1 MRMTRFGRGV
11 MIIRIARRIEI
22 AGMCPPIGD
31 LLGRDPSDPGN
42 FLMVSDLE
50 SVFLRFPHQ
59 KIPDILSLSGCRK
72 YPAVFFLRDSRDPV
86 FFEKR
91 DQFQVIVFIEAAAD
105 TAAFFPIPV
114 DEILDGSAVGDVA
127 LAAAGHQKFRAGAAC
142 FLQYQAGWSISGRLA
157 FVRVA
162 GCGCCHAR
170 GSLLGWGGCPSLAAS
185 GRRIKSGTGEQ
196 AGCAG
201 ADDNAVVNHAGEF
214 LSFRR
219 GIAGRVRRAGRYLC
233 LVRPVASRSRRDR
246 FA

>member
-1 MRMTRFGRGV
+1 

-22 AGMCPPIGD
+22 AGMCPPIAD
-31 LLGRDPSDPGN
+31 LLGRDPADPGN
-42 FLMVSDLE
+42 FLIVSDLE

-142 FLQYQAGWSISGRLA
+142 FLQDQASRTVFGRAAGRTAAGWSISDRLAFVRAAGRTVAGWSISGQLA
-157 FVRVA
+157 FGRAA

-170 GSLLGWGGCPSLAAS
+170 GSLLGWGGCPSLAAF
-185 GRRIKSGTGEQ
+185 GRRIKSGAGEQ

-201 ADDNAVVNHAGEF
+201 ADDNAVVNHAGDF
-214 LSFRR
+214 LSF
-219 GIAGRVRRAGRYLC
+219 
-233 LVRPVASRSRRDR
+233 
-246 FA
+246 

>member
-1 MRMTRFGRGV
+1 MGMTRFGRGAA
-11 MIIRIARRIEI
+11 IIRIAGRIEI
-22 AGMCPPIGD
+22 AGMRPSIAD
-31 LLGRDPSDPGN
+31 LLRRDPADPGN

-86 FFEKR
+86 FLKKI

-105 TAAFFPIPV
+105 TAAFFTIPV

-142 FLQYQAGWSISGRLA
+142 FFQDQAGRAVFGR
-157 FVRVA
+157 
-162 GCGCCHAR
+162 
-170 GSLLGWGGCPSLAAS
+170 AAS
-185 GRRIKSGTGEQ
+185 GRRIKSGAGEQ

>member
-1 MRMTRFGRGV
+1 

-22 AGMCPPIGD
+22 AGMCLPIAD
-31 LLGRDPSDPGN
+31 LLGRDPSDSGN
-42 FLMVSDLE
+42 FLIVSDLE

-114 DEILDGSAVGDVA
+114 DEIFDGSAVGDIA
-127 LAAAGHQKFRAGAAC
+127 LAAAGHQNFRAGAAC
-142 FLQYQAGWSISGRLA
+142 FLQDQASRTVFGRAAGRTAAGWSISDRLAFARAAGRMVAGWSISGRLA
-157 FVRVA
+157 FVRAA

-170 GSLLGWGGCPSLAAS
+170 GSLLGWGGCPSLAAF
-185 GRRIKSGTGEQ
+185 GRRIKSGAGEQ

-201 ADDNAVVNHAGEF
+201 ADDNAVVNHAGDF
-214 LSFRR
+214 LSF
-219 GIAGRVRRAGRYLC
+219 
-233 LVRPVASRSRRDR
+233 
-246 FA
+246 

>member
-1 MRMTRFGRGV
+1 

-22 AGMCPPIGD
+22 AGMCPPIAD
-31 LLGRDPSDPGN
+31 LLGRDPADPGN
-42 FLMVSDLE
+42 FLIVSDLE

-59 KIPDILSLSGCRK
+59 KIPDILSLSGCWK

-114 DEILDGSAVGDVA
+114 DEILDGSAVGDIA

-142 FLQYQAGWSISGRLA
+142 FLQDQA
-157 FVRVA
+157 
-162 GCGCCHAR
+162 
-170 GSLLGWGGCPSLAAS
+170 SLAAF
-185 GRRIKSGTGEQ
+185 GRRIKSGAGKQ

-214 LSFRR
+214 LSLLDAGSLNASDARAVFSAWSGPSLHDPA
-219 GIAGRVRRAGRYLC
+219 GIALHKKEKGTGSGSLSLMTYVTIFL
-233 LVRPVASRSRRDR
+233 L
-246 FA
+246 

>member
-1 MRMTRFGRGV
+1 MTRFGREPA
-11 MIIRIARRIEI
+11 IIRIAGRIEI
-22 AGMCPPIGD
+22 AGMRPSIAD
-31 LLGRDPSDPGN
+31 LFGRDPADPGN

-72 YPAVFFLRDSRDPV
+72 YPAVFFLRDSRYPV

-105 TAAFFPIPV
+105 TAAFFTIPV
-114 DEILDGSAVGDVA
+114 DKILDGSAVGDVA
-127 LAAAGHQKFRAGAAC
+127 LAAAGHQKFRAGATC
-142 FLQYQAGWSISGRLA
+142 FFQDQVGRAVFGWA
-157 FVRVA
+157 A

-170 GSLLGWGGCPSLAAS
+170 GSLLGWGGCPSRGAS
-185 GRRIKSGTGEQ
+185 GRRIKSGAGEQ

>member
-1 MRMTRFGRGV
+1 
-11 MIIRIARRIEI
+11 MIIRIVRRIKI
-22 AGMCPPIGD
+22 AGMCPPIAD
-31 LLGRDPSDPGN
+31 LLGRDPADPGN
-42 FLMVSDLE
+42 FLIVSDLE

-142 FLQYQAGWSISGRLA
+142 FLQDQA
-157 FVRVA
+157 
-162 GCGCCHAR
+162 
-170 GSLLGWGGCPSLAAS
+170 SLAAS
-185 GRRIKSGTGEQ
+185 GRRIKSGAGKQ

-201 ADDNAVVNHAGEF
+201 ADDNAVVNHAGDF
-214 LSFRR
+214 LSF
-219 GIAGRVRRAGRYLC
+219 
-233 LVRPVASRSRRDR
+233 
-246 FA
+246 

>member
-1 MRMTRFGRGV
+1 
-11 MIIRIARRIEI
+11 MIIRIAGRIEI
-22 AGMCPPIGD
+22 AGMCPPIAD
-31 LLGRDPSDPGN
+31 LLGRDPADPGN
-42 FLMVSDLE
+42 FLIVSDLE

-72 YPAVFFLRDSRDPV
+72 YPAVLFLRDSRDPV

-114 DEILDGSAVGDVA
+114 DEIFNGSAVGDVA

-142 FLQYQAGWSISGRLA
+142 FLQDQAGRTVFGRAAGRTAAGWSIFDRLAFVRAAGRKAAGWSISDRLA
-157 FVRVA
+157 FGRAA
-162 GCGCCHAR
+162 GCGSCHAR

-185 GRRIKSGTGEQ
+185 GRCIKSGAGKQ

-214 LSFRR
+214 LSF
-219 GIAGRVRRAGRYLC
+219 
-233 LVRPVASRSRRDR
+233 
-246 FA
+246 

>member
-1 MRMTRFGRGV
+1 

-31 LLGRDPSDPGN
+31 LLGRDPADPGN
-42 FLMVSDLE
+42 FLIVSDLE

-105 TAAFFPIPV
+105 AAAFFSIPV

-142 FLQYQAGWSISGRLA
+142 FLQDQAGRAVFGRAAGRTAADWSISGRLA
-157 FVRVA
+157 FVRAA

-170 GSLLGWGGCPSLAAS
+170 GSLLGWGGCPSLAAI
-185 GRRIKSGTGEQ
+185 GRRIKSGAGKQ

-201 ADDNAVVNHAGEF
+201 ADDNAVVNHAGDF
-214 LSFRR
+214 LSF
-219 GIAGRVRRAGRYLC
+219 
-233 LVRPVASRSRRDR
+233 
-246 FA
+246 

>member
-1 MRMTRFGRGV
+1 
-11 MIIRIARRIEI
+11 MIIRIAGRIEI
-22 AGMCPPIGD
+22 VGMCPPIGD
-31 LLGRDPSDPGN
+31 LLGRDPADCGN
-42 FLMVSDLE
+42 FLIVSDLE

-72 YPAVFFLRDSRDPV
+72 YLAVFFLRDSRDPV

-142 FLQYQAGWSISGRLA
+142 FLQDQA
-157 FVRVA
+157 
-162 GCGCCHAR
+162 
-170 GSLLGWGGCPSLAAS
+170 SLAAF
-185 GRRIKSGTGEQ
+185 GRRIKSGAGEQ

-214 LSFRR
+214 LSF
-219 GIAGRVRRAGRYLC
+219 
-233 LVRPVASRSRRDR
+233 
-246 FA
+246 

>member
-1 MRMTRFGRGV
+1 
-11 MIIRIARRIEI
+11 MIICIARRIEI
-22 AGMCPPIGD
+22 AGMCPSNAD
-31 LLGRDPSDPGN
+31 LLGKDPADPGN
-42 FLMVSDLE
+42 FLIVSDLE

-142 FLQYQAGWSISGRLA
+142 FLQDQASWTVFGWATGRTAAGWSISDRLA
-157 FVRVA
+157 FVRAA

-170 GSLLGWGGCPSLAAS
+170 GSLLGWGGCPSLAAF
-185 GRRIKSGTGEQ
+185 GRRIKSGAGKQ

-201 ADDNAVVNHAGEF
+201 ADDNAVVNHAGDF
-214 LSFRR
+214 LSF
-219 GIAGRVRRAGRYLC
+219 
-233 LVRPVASRSRRDR
+233 
-246 FA
+246 

>member
-1 MRMTRFGRGV
+1 

-31 LLGRDPSDPGN
+31 LLGRDPADPGN
-42 FLMVSDLE
+42 FLIVSDLE

-72 YPAVFFLRDSRDPV
+72 YPAVLFLRDSRDPV
-86 FFEKR
+86 FSEKR

-142 FLQYQAGWSISGRLA
+142 FLQDQASRTVFGWAA
-157 FVRVA
+157 F
-162 GCGCCHAR
+162 
-170 GSLLGWGGCPSLAAS
+170 
-185 GRRIKSGTGEQ
+185 GRRIKSGAGEQ

-214 LSFRR
+214 LSF
-219 GIAGRVRRAGRYLC
+219 
-233 LVRPVASRSRRDR
+233 
-246 FA
+246 

>member
-1 MRMTRFGRGV
+1 

-22 AGMCPPIGD
+22 AGMCPSNAD
-31 LLGRDPSDPGN
+31 LLGRDPADPGN
-42 FLMVSDLE
+42 FLIVSDLE

-105 TAAFFPIPV
+105 TAAFFPILV

-142 FLQYQAGWSISGRLA
+142 FLQDQAGWSISDRLA
-157 FVRVA
+157 FVRAAGWTAAGWSISGQLAFVRAA

-170 GSLLGWGGCPSLAAS
+170 GSLLGWGGCPSLAAF
-185 GRRIKSGTGEQ
+185 GRRIKSGAGEQ

-201 ADDNAVVNHAGEF
+201 ADDNAVVNHACDV
-214 LSFRR
+214 LSF
-219 GIAGRVRRAGRYLC
+219 
-233 LVRPVASRSRRDR
+233 
-246 FA
+246 

>member
-1 MRMTRFGRGV
+1 

-22 AGMCPPIGD
+22 AGMCPPIAD
-31 LLGRDPSDPGN
+31 LLGRDPADPGN
-42 FLMVSDLE
+42 FLIVSDLE

-142 FLQYQAGWSISGRLA
+142 FLQDQASRTVFGRAAGRTAAGWSISDRLA
-157 FVRVA
+157 FDRAA
-162 GCGCCHAR
+162 GCGSCHAR

-185 GRRIKSGTGEQ
+185 GRRIKSGAGEQ

-201 ADDNAVVNHAGEF
+201 ADDNAVVNHAGDF
-214 LSFRR
+214 LSF
-219 GIAGRVRRAGRYLC
+219 
-233 LVRPVASRSRRDR
+233 
-246 FA
+246 

>member
-1 MRMTRFGRGV
+1 

-22 AGMCPPIGD
+22 AGMCPPIAD
-31 LLGRDPSDPGN
+31 LLGRDPADPGN
-42 FLMVSDLE
+42 FLIVSDLE

-59 KIPDILSLSGCRK
+59 KIPDILSLSGCWK

-114 DEILDGSAVGDVA
+114 DEILDGSAVGDIA

-142 FLQYQAGWSISGRLA
+142 FLQDQASRTVFGRAAGRTAAGWSISGRLA
-157 FVRVA
+157 FGRADGRTAASWSISDRMAFVRAA

-185 GRRIKSGTGEQ
+185 GRRIKSGAGEQ

-201 ADDNAVVNHAGEF
+201 ADDNAVVNHAGDF
-214 LSFRR
+214 LSF
-219 GIAGRVRRAGRYLC
+219 
-233 LVRPVASRSRRDR
+233 
-246 FA
+246 

>member
-1 MRMTRFGRGV
+1 

-22 AGMCPPIGD
+22 AGMCPPIAD
-31 LLGRDPSDPGN
+31 LLGRDPADPGN
-42 FLMVSDLE
+42 FLIVSDLE

-142 FLQYQAGWSISGRLA
+142 FLQDQASRTVFGRAAGRTAAGWSISDRLA
-157 FVRVA
+157 FGRAAGRTVAGWSISDRVAFVRAA

-170 GSLLGWGGCPSLAAS
+170 GSLLGGGGCPSLAAF
-185 GRRIKSGTGEQ
+185 GRRIKSGAGEQ

-214 LSFRR
+214 LSF
-219 GIAGRVRRAGRYLC
+219 
-233 LVRPVASRSRRDR
+233 
-246 FA
+246 

>member
-1 MRMTRFGRGV
+1 
-11 MIIRIARRIEI
+11 MILRIAGRIEI
-22 AGMCPPIGD
+22 AGMCPPIAD
-31 LLGRDPSDPGN
+31 LLGRDPADPGN
-42 FLMVSDLE
+42 FLIVSDLE

-142 FLQYQAGWSISGRLA
+142 FLQDLASRTVFGRVAGRTDAGWSISDRLA
-157 FVRVA
+157 FGRAA

-185 GRRIKSGTGEQ
+185 GRRIKSGAGEQ
-196 AGCAG
+196 TGCAG
-201 ADDNAVVNHAGEF
+201 ADDNAVVNHAGDV
-214 LSFRR
+214 LSF
-219 GIAGRVRRAGRYLC
+219 
-233 LVRPVASRSRRDR
+233 
-246 FA
+246 

>member
-1 MRMTRFGRGV
+1 

-31 LLGRDPSDPGN
+31 LLGRDPADPGN
-42 FLMVSDLE
+42 FLIVSDLE

-114 DEILDGSAVGDVA
+114 DEILDGSAVGDIA

-142 FLQYQAGWSISGRLA
+142 FLQDQASRTVFGRAAGRTAAGWSISDRLA
-157 FVRVA
+157 FVRAAGRAAAGWSISDRLAFVRA
-162 GCGCCHAR
+162 VGCGCCHAR
-170 GSLLGWGGCPSLAAS
+170 GSLLGWGGCPSLAAF
-185 GRRIKSGTGEQ
+185 GRRIKSGAGEQ

-214 LSFRR
+214 LSF
-219 GIAGRVRRAGRYLC
+219 
-233 LVRPVASRSRRDR
+233 
-246 FA
+246 